1 MVVGRPRI
9 ATVDVG
15 APAIVIHDAVTGFV
29 AGARSGTLM
38 HRNGG
43 MVDVLLLDVVEEAH
57 AIVLG
62 GVGGCGG
69 GGDVE
74 RGLAPFPARLAG
86 LVGCGHGG
94 VERGE
99 VAHHALV
106 LLLLVGVHGLR
117 MLAQVVEA
125 GELLGAMASKGA
137 FAGVFPD
144 GDK

>member
-29 AGARSGTLM
+29 AGARSWALV

-43 MVDVLLLDVVEEAH
+43 MVDVLLLDVVEVVH
-57 AIVLG
+57 AVVL
-62 GVGGCGG
+62 VGGCG

-74 RGLAPFPARLAG
+74 RGLAPFSARLAS

-99 VAHHALV
+99 VAHHPLV
-106 LLLLVGVHGLR
+106 LLLLIGVHGLR
-117 MLAQVVEA
+117 MLAQIVEA
-125 GELLGAMASKGA
+125 GELLGAVASKGA
-137 FAGVFPD
+137 FASVFPD